1 MFCLDG
7 SRKIIAFSHHKEGDD
22 SICEPKVVFYDIKK
36 QKEIAIVK
44 NAEMFVANLSI
55 PKMNQFMILFKA
67 D

>member
-22 SICEPKVVFYDIKK
+22 SICEPKVIFYDIFE

-44 NAEMFVANLSI
+44 NAEMFVANLGI
-55 PKMNQFMILFKA
+55 TKMNQFRILFKA